1 MLRNKLIRILLKLQ
15 GHDLFNY
22 YDECYAKQYLPLDE
36 LKQMQADKLKEILLY
51 SYNNVPYYT
60 HVLGETEVVVDG
72 KINLANL
79 SKVPILTKDII
90 REHFDDLKCKD
101 LDKRKWYLNTSGGS
115 TGEPVKFIQD
125 NTSWDSG
132 MGGKW
137 FFSTFAGKYPG
148 DKEIK
153 LWGSERD
160 ILKGS
165 IGYNAKLKNMLFN
178 RILLNSFKM
187 SEEDMMQYVDVINMN
202 KPILIEAYVQSIY
215 EFSKFIKKNK
225 LNIHSPKGVITS
237 AGTLYPEQKMLIEE
251 VFNTKVYN
259 RYGSREVGDMACS
272 CEKDEGL
279 HLNVFDHYIEI
290 LNDKFEPCKPEEI
303 GQVYVTTLDNYSMP
317 LIRYKIGDMAVFAD
331 DEQCSCGRGLPLI
344 KKVVGRTNSMIKTKK
359 GIFDSVAI
367 STLFYFK
374 ENGIPFESFSK
385 YQFIQKTID
394 KVNIKIVL
402 NNENIWNE
410 EKKRLIF
417 KLHKILGD
425 NVNIE
430 FEFVNDI
437 EPTKSGKFLYIISE
451 VE

>member
-22 YDECYAKQYLPLDE
+22 YDEYYAKQYLPLDD

-60 HVLGETEVVVDG
+60 HILGEAGIVIDG
-72 KINLANL
+72 KINLINL

-90 REHFDDLKCKD
+90 REHFVDLKCKD

-132 MGGKW
+132 MGSKW
-137 FFSTFAGKYPG
+137 FFSTFAGKFPG

-165 IGYNAKLKNMLFN
+165 IGYKAKLKNMLFN

-215 EFSKFIKKNK
+215 EFSKFITENK

-279 HLNVFDHYIEI
+279 HLNIFDHYIEI
-290 LNDKFEPCKPEEI
+290 LNDKLEPCKPEEI
-303 GQVYVTTLDNYSMP
+303 GQVYVTTLNNYVMP
-317 LIRYKIGDMAVFAD
+317 LIKYKIGDMAVPAN

-344 KKVVGRTNSMIKTKK
+344 KNVEGREISVFRTKDGKIIPGEFFIHFIGVVFNKGFISKFQVIQRDYDSIIIKVV
-359 GIFDSVAI
+359 V
-367 STLFYFK
+367 
-374 ENGIPFESFSK
+374 
-385 YQFIQKTID
+385 ID
-394 KVNIKIVL
+394 KLSFDNNRNKIINSIKKVMG
-402 NNENIWNE
+402 E
-410 EKKRLIF
+410 
-417 KLHKILGD
+417 GC
-425 NVNIE
+425 NVE
-430 FEFVNDI
+430 FEFVDDI
-437 EPTKSGKFLYIISE
+437 EPLKSGKYLYTISG
-451 VE
+451 VK

>member
-1 MLRNKLIRILLKLQ
+1 MLRNKLIRILIKLQ

-22 YDECYAKQYLPLDE
+22 YDECYAKQYLPLDD

-60 HVLGETEVVVDG
+60 HVLGEAEVVVDE

-90 REHFDDLKCKD
+90 REHFDDLKCND

-115 TGEPVKFIQD
+115 TGEPAKFIQD

-137 FFSTFAGKYPG
+137 FFSTFAEKFPG

-165 IGYNAKLKNMLFN
+165 IGYKAKLKNMLFN

-202 KPILIEAYVQSIY
+202 KPIFIEAYIQSIY
-215 EFSKFIKKNK
+215 EFSKFITKNK
-225 LNIHSPKGVITS
+225 LNIHSPKGIITS
-237 AGTLYPEQKMLIEE
+237 AGTLYPDQKKLIEE

-290 LNDKFEPCKPEEI
+290 LNDNLEPCKPEEI
-303 GQVYVTTLDNYSMP
+303 GQVYVTTLNNYVMP
-317 LIRYKIGDMAVFAD
+317 LIRYKIGDMAVPAD

-344 KKVVGRTNSMIKTKK
+344 KKVVGRAGSMIKTEK
-359 GIFDSVAI
+359 GVFDSTAL
-367 STLFYFK
+367 TTAFYY
-374 ENGIPFESFSK
+374 FESIK
-385 YQFIQKTID
+385 EYQVVQKRMEYI
-394 KVNIKIVL
+394 VINIVL
-402 NNENIWNE
+402 ADDKLWKTEKILIEN
-410 EKKRLIF
+410 
-417 KLHKILGD
+417 KLKKILGNSVTLD
-425 NVNIE
+425 FQIVTEIK
-430 FEFVNDI
+430 
-437 EPTKSGKFLYIISE
+437 PSKSGKYLYFISE